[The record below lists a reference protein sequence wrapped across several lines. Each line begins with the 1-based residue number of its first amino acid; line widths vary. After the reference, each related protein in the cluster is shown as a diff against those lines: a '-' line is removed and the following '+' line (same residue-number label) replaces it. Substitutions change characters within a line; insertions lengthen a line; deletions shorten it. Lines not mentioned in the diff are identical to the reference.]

1 MFHTAKLLV
10 SKLGFIT
17 QTLPDIKPAYK
28 GNKKNID
35 TQANGGFFLHSL
47 YFLYKICFI
56 QLFLLPLRR
65 KISAHMKKNI
75 LASLAALALLCS
87 STIVD
92 AKPTNV
98 IYLIGDGMGFGAVS
112 SLLLTSDE
120 LTGFEMAPVIGLNET
135 GSANNYVTDSPAG
148 GTALATGT
156 RTCNGFLGVGPDSV
170 QLESIL
176 KKAQKMGKKTG
187 IVVNTTLTEATPG
200 AFYAGVTSRKES
212 YKIAQQFTE
221 SGVDIAIGAGLTAFI
236 NRPDSI
242 DMTAVLINKGYDVYL
257 DWKQVIN
264 TQSEKFVG
272 ILQMS
277 DVHRRNK
284 PSSTKAGAADGA
296 EVCLAAQLA
305 ASADDSDTTR
315 FSEPDLYL
323 EKASIKA
330 IEQLSKN
337 APKGFFLM
345 IESAIIDGYGHNN
358 DAEGMVAEMQEFNR
372 TLLALIDYVNKHPN
386 TLLVVT
392 ADHETG
398 GTAVSYKTHP
408 VNQPQGMQL
417 SFSTKGHSGTVVPIF
432 AYGKG
437 AEKFAGIFKNKEI
450 PGIIESIMK

>member
-1 MFHTAKLLV
+1 
-10 SKLGFIT
+10 
-17 QTLPDIKPAYK
+17 
-28 GNKKNID
+28 
-35 TQANGGFFLHSL
+35 
-47 YFLYKICFI
+47 
-56 QLFLLPLRR
+56 
-65 KISAHMKKNI
+65 MKKII
-75 LASLAALALLCS
+75 LATAVVVTLLCS
-87 STIVD
+87 NTAN

-112 SLLLTSDE
+112 SLLLTCDE
-120 LTGFEMAPVIGLNET
+120 QTGFEMAPVIGLNET
-135 GSANNYVTDSPAG
+135 CSANNYVTDSPAG

-212 YKIAQQFTE
+212 YTIAKQFTE
-221 SGVDIAIGAGLTAFI
+221 SGVDVAIGAGLTAFI
-236 NRPDSI
+236 NRPDSV
-242 DMTAVLINKGYDVYL
+242 DLTAVLINKGYDVYL
-257 DWKQVIN
+257 DWKHVIN
-264 TQSEKFVG
+264 TESEKFVG

-284 PSSTKAGAADGA
+284 PTTKTAGAADGA

-305 ASADDSDTTR
+305 ASGDENDTTR
-315 FSEPDLYL
+315 FSEPDQYL

-330 IEQLSKN
+330 IEQLTKN

-358 DAEGMVAEMQEFNR
+358 DAEGMVAEMEEFNR
-372 TLLALIDYVNKHPN
+372 TLKALIAYVNEHPN

-408 VNQPQGMQL
+408 VNQPEGMQL

-437 AEKFAGIFKNKEI
+437 AEKFGGIFKNKEI